1 MDHLIAHNRRA
12 YHDFEILEELE
23 AGIVLT
29 GDEIKAVRAG
39 KVQLQGGFARLTY
52 ELGSR
57 DPELVVT
64 NVHIGTLNEPTRTRK
79 LLVKRIEINRLI
91 GKLQQERLTLVPLKL
106 YLKRGYAKLL
116 LGLSKGR
123 KQYDKRERLKQKHR
137 KRELDR
143 EFRAS

>member
-1 MDHLIAHNRRA
+1 MDHLIVHNRRA
-12 YHDFEILEELE
+12 YHDFDILEELE